1 MSVSDD
7 DLRRA
12 REAWPGVAFEPEA
25 LRAFVERRR
34 GEGGAGD
41 AHLADLCLAFAAS
54 RGDPAAI
61 RAIDERVLSA
71 IEPPVK
77 HIDPSPAFLD
87 EVRQALRVRLLV
99 GAEGSP
105 PHIADYQG
113 RGPLVGWVRVA
124 AARVALNL
132 KRPSG
137 PKVEPDDVL
146 SEVVAREPDPE
157 LQHMKAMYRAELA
170 SSLRAALAALPERDR
185 LTLRLHYVDGLTLA
199 QIGALYG
206 VHEST
211 VSRRVKAAA
220 ERVGASARAAL
231 VARLGVS
238 AGSVDSIARMVE
250 SQLDLSIGRILQA

>member
-1 MSVSDD
+1 MSVPDD
-7 DLRRA
+7 ALARA
-12 REAWPGVAFEPEA
+12 CEAWPGVAIDPEA

-34 GEGGAGD
+34 DEGGAAD

-54 RGDPAAI
+54 RGDPRAI

-105 PHIADYQG
+105 PRIADYQG

-146 SEVVAREPDPE
+146 AEIVTREPDPE
-157 LQHMKAMYRAELA
+157 LQHMKTMYRAELA
-170 SSLRAALAALPERDR
+170 SSLRAALAALSERDR

-211 VSRRVKAAA
+211 VSRRLKAAA
-220 ERVGASARAAL
+220 ERVGASAREAL